1 MLFLGNLQVSKNK
14 SMEGGGVFL
23 LVGEMEDWTYFL
35 AEYEEEAILSANIDV
50 CLYILKDDGN

>member
-1 MLFLGNLQVSKNK
+1 M
-14 SMEGGGVFL
+14 FL

-35 AEYEEEAILSANIDV
+35 AEYEVEAILSANIDV